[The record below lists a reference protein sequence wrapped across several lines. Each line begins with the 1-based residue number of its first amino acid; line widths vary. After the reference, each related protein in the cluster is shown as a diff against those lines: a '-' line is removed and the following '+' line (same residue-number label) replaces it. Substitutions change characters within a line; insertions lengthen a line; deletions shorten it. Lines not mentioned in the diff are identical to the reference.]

1 MTIRRD
7 DPYSIRWR
15 LAATL
20 GPEIVAFALAMLLA
34 VGVVIAVWSGSPS
47 GAENRS
53 PEPSLQPG
61 PTGFGSDSRLVGL
74 TTVVPADRTRSTV
87 ASVSWTLL
95 NP

>member
-20 GPEIVAFALAMLLA
+20 GPEIVAFTLAMLLA
-34 VGVVIAVWSGSPS
+34 LGVVIVVWSGSPS